1 MLVWHGVIQTGEL
14 SFPQSFYLPEILE
27 QLKTNIQTN
36 FPFEM
41 FFSICD
47 STAEFLFFHVTTVH
61 MAAESGCLVGFEM
74 CGISGASFRY
84 GFPAG
89 EIAIRQSINIASFIF
104 LHRIP
109 PKQIR
114 VPNWTHFKH
123 FFITSNLYLFR
134 SFRNIQPNVALNV
147 LLYMFLHKCIK
158 GVFHFCNS

>member
-1 MLVWHGVIQTGEL
+1 MASLKIQTGEL

-27 QLKTNIQTN
+27 QLKTNILTN

-47 STAEFLFFHVTTVH
+47 STAEFLFFH

-114 VPNWTHFKH
+114 VHN
-123 FFITSNLYLFR
+123 
-134 SFRNIQPNVALNV
+134 
-147 LLYMFLHKCIK
+147 
-158 GVFHFCNS
+158 